1 MQAIKLS
8 LLAQKLTILEDQI
21 SKEATKLSFA
31 FTLDEREI
39 HRANLAKLRE
49 DKLKTEH
56 KIAMINMAINMGLT
70 KY

>member
-21 SKEATKLSFA
+21 SKEATNLSFA

-39 HRANLAKLRE
+39 HRANLQKLKE
-49 DKLKTEH
+49 DKIKTEH
-56 KIAMINMAINMGLT
+56 KIAMINTAIKMGLT